1 MDDADEVLI
10 RYIFI
15 FLRRV
20 SMRPALFYLG
30 VGFRNLFEQD
40 FTRIG
45 IQYRVRLFGQRQ
57 VQLFSVAEADRA
69 LSAVERVDQHDAAV
83 DVSEV
88 VPVVVNMAACIAQQ
102 FTEYVGAIDR

>member
-20 SMRPALFYLG
+20 SMRPALFY
-30 VGFRNLFEQD
+30 
-40 FTRIG
+40 
-45 IQYRVRLFGQRQ
+45 RVRLFGQRQ
-57 VQLFSVAEADRA
+57 VQFFSIAEADRA

-102 FTEYVGAIDR
+102 FTEYVGAVDR